1 MDSRTAAHILDQIG
15 ALLQLTGAPRFNAR
29 AYRTA
34 AASVLALG
42 VDDLAPLLHSGELK
56 KTPGIGPATIAVI
69 RDLVETG
76 ESSYLQRL
84 TEKTPRGL
92 VEMARVPG
100 LGIAKVSLLHSELGV
115 ETLDELEEAARDG
128 RLAKVKGFGPKTA
141 ERV

>member
-1 MDSRTAAHILDQIG
+1 MDSRSAAYILDQIG

-34 AASVLALG
+34 AAAVLALG
-42 VDDLAPLLHSGELK
+42 ADDLGPLLDSGELK
-56 KTPGIGPATIAVI
+56 KTPGIGPATLAVI

-76 ESSYLQRL
+76 ESRYLERL

-100 LGIAKVSLLHSELGV
+100 LGIAKVSLLHEALGI
-115 ETLDELEEAARDG
+115 ETLDELEKAAR
-128 RLAKVKGFGPKTA
+128 
-141 ERV
+141 